1 MTAGKFFRGDK
12 MGAGERF
19 PFANKSD
26 RIDRGEYG
34 DAHVA
39 LDLGMAAGHAFH
51 HVLHTPA
58 GAGDAAPEPEN
69 ATVLAGISVAK
80 KCVPPQPER

>member
-1 MTAGKFFRGDK
+1 MMAGKFFCGDH

-19 PFANKSD
+19 PFGNKSD
-26 RIDRGEYG
+26 RIDLGEYG
-34 DAHVA
+34 DARVA
-39 LDLGMAAGHAFH
+39 LDRGMAAGHAFH
-51 HVLHTPA
+51 HVLHTPV
-58 GAGDAAPEPEN
+58 GDGDAAPEPEN